1 MADEKD
7 RKDAELEGSKEG
19 EALDKILEHMGNIN
33 DSVKKLSERMDAI
46 EGKKADS
53 EEEEEE
59 REDKHRKDAKKDA
72 EDEEHEESED
82 GKKDAKKDAKKD
94 EEGTEALKKEREEND
109 LKENDGKK
117 DAKKDEEEERE
128 DSRRAD
134 SVLRRELDD
143 IKRRL
148 PVELSEEDRA
158 KFVDAQVKADSV
170 AQKFGKNA
178 PRAQNGETLM
188 GYRKRLL
195 REFQPHSSAWKNADL
210 TKIND
215 SATLATIE
223 AQVYA
228 DAASAAL
235 NPAFDG
241 EPGLR
246 EIKEMDRAGRNISK
260 FYGSAEA
267 CWAPF
272 KTPVRALS
280 GIKTKFE

>member
-1 MADEKD
+1 
-7 RKDAELEGSKEG
+7 G
-19 EALDKILEHMGNIN
+19 EALDKILKHMGNIN

-46 EGKKADS
+46 EGKKADADK
-53 EEEEEE
+53 EEGKEA
-59 REDKHRKDAKKDA
+59 KDAKKDA
-72 EDEEHEESED
+72 EGEKHEESED

-117 DAKKDEEEERE
+117 DAKKDAKKDEDEERD

-215 SATLATIE
+215 SATLSTIE
-223 AQVYA
+223 TQVYA

-246 EIKEMDRAGRNISK
+246 EIKERDRAGRYISK